1 MKSPSDVA
9 SGEPHPTPPLDLS
22 RVRAITLDLD
32 DTLWPIWPTIVR
44 AEAVMQTWL
53 AEHAPATAALCLQ
66 PGVLR
71 GTRERM
77 ASERP
82 DLAHDLSA
90 LRRETIRCLLLQ
102 AGDDPV
108 LAEPAFEV
116 FFAERQRVELFDDA
130 RPALAWLG
138 ARYPVVALSNG
149 NADLQRVGIAAH
161 FHAAVAARDFGV
173 GKPDPRIFHAA
184 ANAAGVPAHAVLH
197 IGDDAHLD
205 ALGALEAGM
214 QAAWI
219 NRDAREWPF
228 GPTRPHV
235 ILRGLSELVSVLDQ
249 TDRSGP
255 DVVI

>member
-116 FFAERQRVELFDDA
+116 FFADVSNQSMRRFRDSTQKIHFADII
-130 RPALAWLG
+130 G
-138 ARYPVVALSNG
+138 AKLQNFHFRLS
-149 NADLQRVGIAAH
+149 
-161 FHAAVAARDFGV
+161 
-173 GKPDPRIFHAA
+173 
-184 ANAAGVPAHAVLH
+184 
-197 IGDDAHLD
+197 
-205 ALGALEAGM
+205 
-214 QAAWI
+214 
-219 NRDAREWPF
+219 
-228 GPTRPHV
+228 
-235 ILRGLSELVSVLDQ
+235 
-249 TDRSGP
+249 
-255 DVVI
+255 